1 MKKIKFKMKKIT
13 RQQVRKEEKQ
23 KKLITE
29 LRNGETQE

>member
-29 LRNGETQE
+29 KN